1 MKKNIFLRQSLD
13 VTSIGNARQLG
24 GYLGSDGRVI
34 KKNLLLRTAGL
45 SEASEEDL
53 EKLKTEYHVTQVVD
67 FRTEEERQA
76 MPDQKIEGAV
86 YTSICVM
93 NLDDSTKKQFQ
104 NKMEIQWNEE
114 FVDAILSHLDQ
125 IDMKANYEG
134 QINSEMGQAGYREFF
149 RILKE
154 QKPGEAVLW
163 HCTQGKDRTG
173 LASLFLLSA
182 LGVDEKTI
190 LMDYELSNVYYDK
203 KVKAL
208 EKLAAEKGYGAKTI
222 EKIQAMIGVNREVM
236 EYTLKVLK
244 EKYGSVEQ
252 YLHHQL
258 GVTDEDIQELKEKYL
273 QR

>member
-1 MKKNIFLRQSLD
+1 MKKDIFLRQALD
-13 VTSIGNARQLG
+13 VSSIGNARQLG

-45 SEASEEDL
+45 SEASKEDL

-222 EKIQAMIGVNREVM
+222 EQIQAMIGVNREVM